1 MLTINE
7 RVAHSETDPS
17 GVVLPVDP
25 VSDVIEQ
32 PSNGGLLQGHSGR
45 QAAAD
50 QSRPHFPNTVPVPRA
65 CQGDTTV
72 YTQQAVECT
81 LNNTNAQTFE
91 YNNTIFCHLPLTL
104 IETNSTK

>member
-1 MLTINE
+1 MLTTNE

-17 GVVLPVDP
+17 GVVVPVYP
-25 VSDVIEQ
+25 VGDVVEQ
-32 PSNGGLLQGHSGR
+32 PSNGGLLQGHGGR

-65 CQGDTTV
+65 GQGNTTV

-81 LNNTNAQTFE
+81 LNNTNTRTFE
-91 YNNTIFCHLPLTL
+91 YNNTNFNINKQH
-104 IETNSTK
+104 KVR